1 VVQKIRSINDR
12 QVRGSRYWWLQQ
24 TI

>member
-12 QVRGSRYWWLQQ
+12 QVRGSRYWWLHQ